1 MNNSNLRPRLRLLA
15 TGGTIA
21 GAQTSGD
28 GRGYTAGAFSI
39 ADLVAAVPQIAALA
53 ELTVEQVA
61 RIGSQDMNEAVWRQL
76 AGRAQ
81 AALDDPGVA
90 GVVITHGT
98 DTMEETGYFL
108 NLVLKTAKPVVLV
121 GAMRPATAISA
132 DGPMNL
138 YNAVAVA
145 AAPESAARGVLV
157 VANDEIHFAREVA
170 KTNTTQLGTFKSPNR
185 GLAGLIH
192 SGRLH
197 YFGPTVRRHTAASEF
212 APLAAGE
219 LPRVDIV
226 YAHAG
231 MGRELIDA
239 AVSAGARGVVIAGVG
254 DGNMPAAALAACTA
268 AARAGV
274 AVVRSSRTG
283 GGLVERNIEVDD
295 DAAGFVS
302 AEELN
307 PQKARVLL
315 MLGLART
322 REAGALQELFRV
334 Y

>member
-81 AALDDPGVA
+81 AALDDPGIA

-145 AAPESAARGVLV
+145 AAPESAGRGVLV

-212 APLAAGE
+212 APLAAVE

-268 AARAGV
+268 ATRAGV
-274 AVVRSSRTG
+274 VVVRSSRTG

-322 REAGALQELFRV
+322 REAAALQELFRE

>member
-1 MNNSNLRPRLRLLA
+1 MPASPRIRLLA

-21 GAQTSGD
+21 GAQTSALA
-28 GRGYTAGAFSI
+28 RGYIAAAFSTKALI
-39 ADLVAAVPQIAALA
+39 AAVPQLA
-53 ELTVEQVA
+53 EMADIEVEQVA
-61 RIGSQDMNEAVWRQL
+61 AIGSQDMDDATWLKL
-76 AGRAQ
+76 AAYTQ
-81 AALDDPGVA
+81 AAVDRADVA

-98 DTMEETGYFL
+98 DTMEETAFFL
-108 NLVLKTAKPVVLV
+108 NLVVRTTKPVVLV

-145 AAPESAARGVLV
+145 VQPAALGRGVLV

-170 KTNTTQLGTFKSPNR
+170 KTNTTQVGTFRATHR
-185 GLAGLIH
+185 GLAGLVNM
-192 SGRLH
+192 GRVH
-197 YFGPTVRRHTAASEF
+197 WYAPPVRRHTHLSEF
-212 APLAAGE
+212 APLAVAGGHT
-219 LPRVDIV
+219 LPRVEII

-239 AVSAGARGVVIAGVG
+239 VVAGGAAGLVIAGVG
-254 DGNMPAAALAACTA
+254 DGNIGAVARVAAGGAVKSGL
-268 AARAGV
+268 

-283 GGLVERNIEVDD
+283 GGVVERNIEVDD
-295 DAAGFVS
+295 DQAGFLV
-302 AEELN
+302 ADELN

-315 MLGLART
+315 KLGLMRT
-322 REAGALQELFRV
+322 REARALQALFLA